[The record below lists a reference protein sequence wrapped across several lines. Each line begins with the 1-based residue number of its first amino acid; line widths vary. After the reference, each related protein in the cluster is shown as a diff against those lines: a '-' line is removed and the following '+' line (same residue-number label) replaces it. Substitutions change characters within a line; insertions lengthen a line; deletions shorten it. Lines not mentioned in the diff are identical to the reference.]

1 MDNQVH
7 EESEMS
13 QLQRENEELRRDLLQ
28 LTSLTL
34 RKYGLSEAAV
44 TEEPKPPAP
53 QEGRTVRAAIDR
65 WLDETTLRRD
75 LRPSSRTTY
84 RNAALAIAAHAGD
97 IQLSAWSFA
106 DTSALIDEVGEGAW
120 GRKIRWVLHSVMGR
134 AKKWGWDVP
143 DDEAT
148 AVKLAPLD
156 EREVYL
162 TAEETRVLIT
172 RCLHLLE
179 TLEPGSNRCGVA
191 GVLLCVAT
199 GGRISEVSR
208 ARREDVR
215 LKDENGALEGSIR
228 VPASRSKNRKVRVL
242 PLAGVAAQVVSRL
255 LKENDSPWLLPS
267 SGWKPTCIGRVTVS
281 RQWRKLKA
289 DLGFAP
295 EIRVHDLR
303 HTYASLAIQN
313 GAQLYH
319 VQQALGHLEPRSTR
333 RYAHLRLEDAISV
346 SRVVASQIGGS

>member
-1 MDNQVH
+1 MDSQI

-13 QLQRENEELRRDLLQ
+13 RLQRENAAMKRQLRQLLQ
-28 LTSLTL
+28 MMAEKHGVSDDP
-34 RKYGLSEAAV
+34 
-44 TEEPKPPAP
+44 EPVAP
-53 QEGRTVRAAIDR
+53 QEGPTVRSAIDR
-65 WLDETTLRRD
+65 WLDELALRRD

-84 RNAALAIAAHAGD
+84 SNAALAIAAHVGD
-97 IQLSAWSFA
+97 IQLSAWSVA
-106 DTSALIDEVGEGAW
+106 DTSALIDVVGEGAW
-120 GRKIRWVLHSVMGR
+120 CRKILWVLRSVIRR
-134 AKKWGWDVP
+134 AKKWGWQVP

-172 RCLHLLE
+172 RCMHLLD
-179 TLEPGSNRCGVA
+179 TMEPGSNRFGVA

-199 GGRISEVSR
+199 GGRISEVSK
-208 ARREDVR
+208 ARREDIKLR
-215 LKDENGALEGSIR
+215 KENGALEGSIR
-228 VPASRSKNRKVRVL
+228 VPASRSKNKKVRVL

-255 LKENDSPWLLPS
+255 LEEHSSEWLLPS
-267 SGWKPTCIGRVTVS
+267 SGWKPNACIGRVTVT
-281 RQWRKLKA
+281 RQWRQLKA

-333 RYAHLRLEDAISV
+333 RYAHLRLADAIAV